1 MDTLNASQFKE
12 LLQSGYASLAN
23 NAAYIN
29 TLNVFPVPDGDTGS
43 NMSMTFE
50 NGCRDAEKVI
60 SDNLSEV
67 AKALSRGL
75 LMGARG
81 NSGVITS
88 QIFRGFYQAVEG
100 KETIDVADV
109 AEAFENGARVAYKA
123 IMKPVEGTILTV
135 IREASWYI
143 KHDLETTVPDM
154 TMEGYFDGLLRYAS
168 ESLDRTPDLLPVLKE
183 VGVVDSG
190 GMGLVKIFEGF
201 KAYMDGKPV
210 KQEAKEETQAE
221 SAALDIEN
229 DEFGYCTEF
238 ILRLSEGKHSFD
250 ETKFRKR
257 LSDLGDSLVVVQD
270 EDLVKVHVHTMTP
283 GEALNIGQRYGE
295 FVKLKIENMQEQH
308 THLIEEAREKKPKEK
323 KKYGLI
329 SVASGEGLT
338 KMFLDLGCDAVI
350 SGGQTMNPS
359 TEDFIKKI
367 EELDHCEHIFLFPNN
382 SNIILAATQ
391 ARDVLQERSITV
403 VPTRTIPEGLSA
415 VGMFV
420 FEAEPEDN
428 IRELEDVIANVS
440 SGSVTYAIK
449 DTKFDKIKVRKGDY
463 ISMYG
468 KTIVASGKDRY
479 EVVCRLLD
487 QIFHDE
493 DKELLTIITG
503 EDHDKEEVERIQSY
517 VEENSDLE
525 LEVIE
530 GDQPVYTYLF
540 GAE

>member
-257 LSDLGDSLVVVQD
+257 LLVM
-270 EDLVKVHVHTMTP
+270 H
-283 GEALNIGQRYGE
+283 
-295 FVKLKIENMQEQH
+295 
-308 THLIEEAREKKPKEK
+308 
-323 KKYGLI
+323 
-329 SVASGEGLT
+329 
-338 KMFLDLGCDAVI
+338 
-350 SGGQTMNPS
+350 
-359 TEDFIKKI
+359 
-367 EELDHCEHIFLFPNN
+367 
-382 SNIILAATQ
+382 
-391 ARDVLQERSITV
+391 
-403 VPTRTIPEGLSA
+403 
-415 VGMFV
+415 
-420 FEAEPEDN
+420 
-428 IRELEDVIANVS
+428 
-440 SGSVTYAIK
+440 
-449 DTKFDKIKVRKGDY
+449 
-463 ISMYG
+463 
-468 KTIVASGKDRY
+468 
-479 EVVCRLLD
+479 
-487 QIFHDE
+487 
-493 DKELLTIITG
+493 
-503 EDHDKEEVERIQSY
+503 
-517 VEENSDLE
+517 
-525 LEVIE
+525 
-530 GDQPVYTYLF
+530 
-540 GAE
+540 